1 MHALAVGYARS
12 AGQGVRNSVT
22 VHFNSVTVHL
32 IAAVQLPVPVKAP
45 FASAF
50 LRN

>member
-22 VHFNSVTVHL
+22 NSVTVHL

>member
-12 AGQGVRNSVT
+12 AGQGERISR
-22 VHFNSVTVHL
+22 NSVTVHL

>member
-12 AGQGVRNSVT
+12 AGQGVR
-22 VHFNSVTVHL
+22 NSVTVHL